1 MTQDVQQAQAGSCQN
16 PEGTLQP
23 AFYELNETFGLDSTQ
38 LILLE
43 GYKDCG
49 HPAVPAQQPYVFDRD
64 RLRKLLAFLDDPMG
78 DGLYLCGPTGCGKTS
93 LVCQAAARLHWPVQ
107 MIPVHGRLEL
117 DDMLG
122 QKVLDNGSTPF
133 LYGALSIAVRDGHIL
148 ILDEMDIADPSEL
161 AGLYD
166 LLDGAPLVLAQNGGE
181 IIPVHPRFRFVATG
195 NSAGSGDGS
204 GLYQGVLR
212 QSLAWL
218 DRFRC
223 IEVDY
228 PDNTTEL
235 SILEQI
241 VPDLPLMVRENMVKL
256 ANEIRRLFTGCSDG
270 QEEGEAQ
277 LSCTLS
283 TRGLVRWAKLSLRF
297 KGAPCVF
304 EYALEQALTAR
315 IEQAERQAIHRL
327 AEDIFGDLWNSTDTS
342 CPDDDL
348 PY

>member
-1 MTQDVQQAQAGSCQN
+1 MSDAQQLQAVNHQN
-16 PEGTLQP
+16 PERILQP
-23 AFYELNETFGLDSTQ
+23 AFYELNQAFGLDSTQ

-49 HPAVPAQQPYVFDRD
+49 HPTVPAQQSYVFDRD

-223 IEVDY
+223 IDVDY
-228 PDNTTEL
+228 PDEITEL

-241 VPDLPLMVRENMVKL
+241 VPDLPVLVREGMVKL
-256 ANEIRRLFTGCSDG
+256 ANEIRRLFTGS
-270 QEEGEAQ
+270 QEGEAQ

-297 KGAPCVF
+297 KGAPRVF
-304 EYALEQALTAR
+304 EYALEQTLTAR
-315 IEQAERQAIHRL
+315 VEPAEKQAIHRL
-327 AEDIFGDLWNSTDTS
+327 AEDIFGDLWRGGEES
-342 CPDDDL
+342 
-348 PY
+348 

>member
-1 MTQDVQQAQAGSCQN
+1 
-16 PEGTLQP
+16 
-23 AFYELNETFGLDSTQ
+23 
-38 LILLE
+38 
-43 GYKDCG
+43 
-49 HPAVPAQQPYVFDRD
+49 
-64 RLRKLLAFLDDPMG
+64 MG

-223 IEVDY
+223 IDVDY
-228 PDNTTEL
+228 PDEITEL

-241 VPDLPLMVRENMVKL
+241 VPDLPVLVREGMVKL
-256 ANEIRRLFTGCSDG
+256 ANEIRRLFTGS
-270 QEEGEAQ
+270 QEGEAQ

-304 EYALEQALTAR
+304 EYALEQTLTAR
-315 IEQAERQAIHRL
+315 VEPAERQAIHRL
-327 AEDIFGDLWNSTDTS
+327 AEDIFGDFWRGGEES
-342 CPDDDL
+342 
-348 PY
+348 